1 MVFSVFF
8 ASYHFVSHPKYSI
21 SLQNETS
28 ETNLFGGYFASLI
41 FAFVSLPSDMRGT
54 LSRPLTN
61 RLKYFRIKFRFRRD
75 IDHKVR
81 KNFHQDN
88 MNNRMSS
95 DDMKNM
101 MSSSQSSNQPG
112 AKYQARQGMEFIL
125 FSQTAATTFAFPSII
140 VLLLWDRPRGHIYFS
155 FDVCRLSTVLHA
167 LRCCFLT
174 LG

>member
-8 ASYHFVSHPKYSI
+8 CFESFRFASKIFYCI

-41 FAFVSLPSDMRGT
+41 FAFVSLSSDVRGT

-61 RLKYFRIKFRFRRD
+61 RLKYFRIKFRFCRD

-81 KNFHQDN
+81 KILHQDN

-101 MSSSQSSNQPG
+101 MSSSQSSSQPG

-155 FDVCRLSTVLHA
+155 FDFCRLSTVF
-167 LRCCFLT
+167 CT
-174 LG
+174 LYGVAF